1 MFLLNS
7 KIIFISFILFGC
19 LLKIN
24 AQDPFF
30 SQYFANPIYL
40 NPAFAGSGE
49 NTRFSTNFRN
59 QNPSVPGAFITY
71 SAAFDHYFQSIS
83 SGIGIIAITDKA
95 GEAQISNSSIS
106 GIYSYKVRINDRVSV
121 NTGIQAS
128 YIQSSLNWNTFTFG
142 DQIDSKLGFIN
153 PTNEKQPITTNV
165 HSFDFSGGCITY
177 TKNMVLGLTLNHLSQ
192 PSTSHYLG
200 NDKLY
205 YKSTFF
211 YIGKYILYN
220 ALNNKITFSPT
231 IIYQRQHQFQ
241 YITGGAYLN
250 KNPLI
255 VGILYRNAFKNSDAF
270 TILAGIDTKSFR
282 FIYSYDINL
291 SKFVNFIG
299 GSHEFSL
306 YLLFENFKKENNN
319 RTIICPNF

>member
-1 MFLLNS
+1 MFLSNI
-7 KIIFISFILFGC
+7 KIIVISIIFYGC

-30 SQYFANPIYL
+30 SQFFANPVYL
-40 NPAFAGSGE
+40 NPGFAGSGE

-71 SAAFDHYFQSIS
+71 SAAFDHYFQSLS

-106 GIYSYKVRINDRVSV
+106 GIYSYKVRINDHVSV

-142 DQIDSKLGFIN
+142 DQIDNKQGFVN
-153 PTNEKQPITTNV
+153 PTNEKQPVTSNV
-165 HSFDFSGGCITY
+165 HSFDFSAGFITY
-177 TKNMVLGLTLNHLSQ
+177 TKNMAGGITLNHLSQ
-192 PSTSHYLG
+192 PSTSHYIG
-200 NDKLY
+200 NDKLFF
-205 YKSTFF
+205 KTTLF
-211 YIGKYILYN
+211 YIGKYMLN
-220 ALNNKITFSPT
+220 NTLNNKITFSPT
-231 IIYQRQHQFQ
+231 VIYQRQHQFQ

-255 VGILYRNAFKNSDAF
+255 VGVLYRNAFKNSDAL
-270 TILAGIDTKSFR
+270 TVLAGIDAKSFR

-291 SKFVNFIG
+291 SKFVNFVG

-306 YLLFENFKKENNN
+306 YLLFENFKKNNHK
-319 RTIICPNF
+319 TIICPNF